1 MSQSATAGVSDF
13 VSREEAREKRDRER
27 EEERE
32 KRERRERKR
41 DDETEETRSRTEAL
55 RDDTPKRHPELVSGT
70 LFFLRI
76 GWWTVDGQH
85 SLQQRSAG
93 FHS

>member
-32 KRERRERKR
+32 KRRERRERKR
-41 DDETEETRSRTEAL
+41 DDETEETRSRIGAL
-55 RDDTPKRHPELVSGT
+55 RDDTPKRHPELVSGS
-70 LFFLRI
+70 LF
-76 GWWTVDGQH
+76 
-85 SLQQRSAG
+85 
-93 FHS
+93 